1 MALGASHTGRRRS
14 RRAGREPMAEINV
27 TPLVDVMLV
36 LLAIFMVTAPLL
48 AAGVPVQLPESNAN
62 PLPPEPKAVT
72 VTLTAD
78 GKAFL
83 DQSELAPGELPDR
96 LAALMP
102 RDGSP
107 PPQVTLRADRSL
119 AYGEVMAAMGEMNH
133 VGIKA
138 ISLVTD
144 SSVTAP

>member
-1 MALGASHTGRRRS
+1 MALGSSATARRRS
-14 RRAGREPMAEINV
+14 RRNGRAPMAEINV

-62 PLPPEPKAVT
+62 ALPQLPQAVT

-78 GKAFL
+78 GKTFI
-83 DQSELAPGELPDR
+83 DQNELAPGELPDR

-107 PPQVTLRADRSL
+107 PPDITLRADRAL
-119 AYGEVMAAMGEMNH
+119 AYGDVMAVMGEMNH
-133 VGIKA
+133 LGIRSIA
-138 ISLVTD
+138 LVTS
-144 SSVTAP
+144 SSVPAP

>member
-1 MALGASHTGRRRS
+1 
-14 RRAGREPMAEINV
+14 MAEINV

-62 PLPPEPKAVT
+62 PLPQEPKAVT

-78 GKAFL
+78 GKSFL

-133 VGIKA
+133 VGIKS